1 MALTYYIRSWDPRST
16 YPTNPQEG
24 DICYTITKD
33 QTWAPVGGV
42 KKDNIVK
49 EEIYQSGAWVEQGG
63 GSSKTYYIPE
73 QTAVV
78 SLEEPSPL
86 LTTTDEIYA
95 LSNGDE
101 VTVSFNGTEAAATV
115 TVNGLGGKLVE
126 VEIGAYIVSIGL
138 AADSSETT
146 FLNVTDGNYDD
157 VPGTYTV
164 AMYTIEG
171 GGGGGIENA
180 LVEFDSVSWTEDGG
194 LYVAEFSLDPII
206 DPLAVP
212 ASLGV
217 IFGDNAYVLPAAG
230 DTPPDDTKFGT
241 WTEAG
246 PSFATYPVAAFL
258 TDNEEQFDTLDVVAE
273 DGSVTKITIFA

>member
-1 MALTYYIRSWDPRST
+1 MIFMNMEYPGKNYRVQVYDSWLGEEFEPMD
-16 YPTNPQEG
+16 NPKNG
-24 DICYTITKD
+24 DKIVYRILGENGL
-33 QTWAPVGGV
+33 PVEQ
-42 KKDNIVK
+42 KT
-49 EEIYQSGAWVEQGG
+49 EIYQNGAWVEQGG

-86 LTTTDEIYA
+86 LTTTDEIYS

-115 TVNGLGGKLVE
+115 IVNGLGGKQVE

-171 GGGGGIENA
+171 GGGSDLPMFSVTATSSGTFPPTFTFSDPACEVSYADLLAQIGDGYIIPALLTMTLGNGNVLEYGGNVYNIDGTTLQAKFHETAASDVTLQYTSSGIE
-180 LVEFDSVSWTEDGG
+180 
-194 LYVAEFSLDPII
+194 
-206 DPLAVP
+206 AV
-212 ASLGV
+212 
-217 IFGDNAYVLPAAG
+217 
-230 DTPPDDTKFGT
+230 
-241 WTEAG
+241 
-246 PSFATYPVAAFL
+246 
-258 TDNEEQFDTLDVVAE
+258 
-273 DGSVTKITIFA
+273 